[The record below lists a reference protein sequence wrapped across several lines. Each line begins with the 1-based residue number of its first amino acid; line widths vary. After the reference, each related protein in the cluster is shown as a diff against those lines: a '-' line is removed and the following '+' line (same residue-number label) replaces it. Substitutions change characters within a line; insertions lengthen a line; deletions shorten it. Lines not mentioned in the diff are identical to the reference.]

1 VCGIAGYLH
10 YEQQRSVDPVLVS
23 RMLQAISHRG
33 PDDQGVYCNRN
44 VGIGA
49 RRLSIIDL
57 DGGHQPVSNED
68 ASCWVAYNGEVYNFL
83 LLRRELIARGHT
95 FKTLCDTEVI
105 VHAYEEYGLD
115 FVRHFNGMFA
125 FALWDGSRQRLILA
139 RDRIGIKPLYYAE
152 TDRTLIFASEVKSI
166 LQYPGFHSAANPNSL
181 DNLLTFEYNPDQNS
195 LFFNVKKVPA
205 GHLAII
211 ERGALRLQRYWD
223 LKESSVPPPTLA
235 EAVAGV
241 RDKLTQAVS
250 SHLMSDVPLGVFLS
264 GGMDSSSIVALMS
277 QMHTGAIKTFSIGF
291 SDGEDYNELEFAR
304 QVAQHF
310 HTDHHEYVLEPKVV
324 DTIPH
329 LIWHL
334 EEPIADEAALPL
346 YHLSSMAKEHVKVVL
361 VGDGGD
367 ETFAGYNRYFVYR
380 HVGLYTR
387 LPRLLRKGLVEPMVG
402 ALPLQPGNGLAATLT
417 RRAKKLVEVA
427 YQPEEIRFSTW
438 NRVLSDEVKA
448 QIYSK
453 EYRDLLDESR
463 PFERHRQFFADS
475 MYSDPIS
482 RSQYVDI
489 KTYLVDCLL
498 LKSDKVTSAFSLE
511 CRVPFLDG
519 PLLEYV
525 MSLPAHYK
533 YRGRQTKSILRE
545 AMRGLLPD
553 PIRLR
558 KKQGFILPFG
568 RWFKNGLL
576 EFAREILLDSRSRQ
590 RGYFDSGGLERLL
603 SGRQGMDDR
612 SARAIYAL
620 LTFEFWN
627 RMFIDRPVASRI
639 SATVSESA
647 P

>member
-1 VCGIAGYLH
+1 MCGIAGYLH
-10 YEQQRSVDPVLVS
+10 HEQQRPVNRVLVS
-23 RMLQAISHRG
+23 SMLEAIGHRG
-33 PDDQGVYCNRN
+33 PDDQGIYCTRN
-44 VGIGA
+44 VGIGV

-57 DGGHQPVSNED
+57 DGGHQPISNED
-68 ASCWVAYNGEVYNFL
+68 ASCWVAYNGEIYNFL
-83 LLRRELIARGHT
+83 SLRDDLIARGHR

-115 FVRHFNGMFA
+115 FVQHFNGMFA
-125 FALWDGSRQRLILA
+125 FALWDSNRQRLVLA

-152 TDRTLIFASEVKSI
+152 TDRSLIFASEVKSI
-166 LQYPGFHSAANPNSL
+166 LRYPGFRSAANPNSL
-181 DNLLTFEYNPDQNS
+181 DNLLTFEYNPDQDS
-195 LFFNVKKVPA
+195 LFLNVKKVPA
-205 GHLAII
+205 GNLAIV

-223 LKESSVPPPTLA
+223 LKGPSGPLPTPA

-241 RDKLTQAVS
+241 RDNLTQAVS

-291 SDGEDYNELEFAR
+291 SDGEEYNELEFAR

-310 HTDHHEYVLEPKVV
+310 HTDHHEYVLEPQVV
-324 DTIPH
+324 DTIPD

-367 ETFAGYNRYFVYR
+367 ETFAGYNRYFVYQQ
-380 HVGLYTR
+380 VGLYTR

-402 ALPLQPGNGLAATLT
+402 ALPPQAGNGLAATLT

-438 NRVLSDEVKA
+438 NRVLSEEAKA
-448 QIYSK
+448 QLYSK
-453 EYRDLLDESR
+453 EYRGVLDGSR
-463 PFERHRQFFADS
+463 PFERHRQAFADS
-475 MYSDPIS
+475 MYNDPIS

-533 YRGRQTKSILRE
+533 YHGQQTKSILRE
-545 AMRGLLPD
+545 AMRGVLPD
-553 PIRLR
+553 SIRLR

-576 EFAREILLDSRSRQ
+576 EFAREILLDTRSRQ
-590 RGYFDSGGLERLL
+590 RGYFDSAGLERLL
-603 SGRQGMDDR
+603 SGKQGMDDR
-612 SARAIYAL
+612 WARAIYAL
-620 LTFEFWN
+620 ITFEFWN
-627 RMFIDRPVASRI
+627 RMFIDRPAAGRI
-639 SATVSESA
+639 NAVVSE
-647 P
+647 PVP

>member
-1 VCGIAGYLH
+1 
-10 YEQQRSVDPVLVS
+10 
-23 RMLQAISHRG
+23 MLRTISHRG

-57 DGGHQPVSNED
+57 EGGHQPIANED

-83 LLRRELIARGHT
+83 TLRDALMSRGHV
-95 FKTLCDTEVI
+95 FKTSCDTEVI

-115 FVRHFNGMFA
+115 FVNHFNGMFA
-125 FALWDGSRQRLILA
+125 FALWDSNRQRLVLA
-139 RDRIGIKPLYYAE
+139 RDRIGIKPLYYTE
-152 TDRTLIFASEVKSI
+152 TDQSLVFASEVKSI
-166 LQYPGFHSAANPNSL
+166 LQYPGFQSAANPNSL
-181 DNLLTFEYNPDQNS
+181 DNLLTFEYNPDQDS
-195 LFFNVKKVPA
+195 LFLNVKKVPA
-205 GHLAII
+205 GHIAIF
-211 ERGALRLQRYWD
+211 EDGRLRLQQYWD
-223 LKESSVPPPTLA
+223 LMGPSSPPPTVA

-241 RDKLTQAVS
+241 RDKLTRAVS

-310 HTDHHEYVLEPKVV
+310 HTDHQEYVLEPQVV
-324 DTIPH
+324 DIIPH

-367 ETFAGYNRYFVYR
+367 ETFAGYNRYFVY
-380 HVGLYTR
+380 HQVGRYTR
-387 LPRLLRKGLVEPMVG
+387 LPRLLRKGLVEPLVG
-402 ALPLQPGNGLAATLT
+402 ALPSQPGNGLAAALT
-417 RRAKKLVEVA
+417 RRAKRLVEVA

-438 NRVLSDEVKA
+438 NRVVSDQIKA
-448 QIYSK
+448 LIYSN
-453 EYRDLLDESR
+453 EYRHALRESR
-463 PFERHRQFFADS
+463 PFERHRQFFANS
-475 MYSDPIS
+475 IYSDPIS

-533 YRGRQTKSILRE
+533 YRGQQTKSILRE
-545 AMRGLLPD
+545 AMRGVLPD
-553 PIRLR
+553 SIRLR

-590 RGYFDSGGLERLL
+590 RGYFDPGGLERLL
-603 SGRQGMDDR
+603 SGTQGMDDR

-627 RMFIDRPVASRI
+627 RMFIDRPVATRMNAAMI
-639 SATVSESA
+639 EPAV
-647 P
+647 

>member
-10 YEQQRSVDPVLVS
+10 YEQQRRVDPVLVS
-23 RMLQAISHRG
+23 CMLQAISHRG
-33 PDDQGVYCNRN
+33 PDDQGVYCNHN
-44 VGIGA
+44 IGMGA

-57 DGGHQPVSNED
+57 DGGHQPLSNED

-83 LLRRELIARGHT
+83 SLRRDLITHGHT
-95 FKTLCDTEVI
+95 FRTLCDTEVI

-115 FVRHFNGMFA
+115 FVKHFNGMFA
-125 FALWDGSRQRLILA
+125 FALWDKRRERLVLA

-152 TDRTLIFASEVKSI
+152 TDQTLIFASEVKSI

-181 DNLLTFEYNPDQNS
+181 DNLLTFEYNPDQDS
-195 LFFNVKKVPA
+195 LFLNVKKLPA
-205 GHLAII
+205 GHLAIV

-223 LKESSVPPPTLA
+223 LQGPSGRLPPLA
-235 EAVAGV
+235 EAVVGV
-241 RDKLTQAVS
+241 RDRLTRAVS

-291 SDGEDYNELEFAR
+291 SDGDDYNELEFAR

-310 HTDHHEYVLEPKVV
+310 HTDHHEYVLEPRVV

-346 YHLSSMAKEHVKVVL
+346 YHLSAMAKEHVKVVL

-367 ETFAGYNRYFVYR
+367 ETFAGYNRYFVY
-380 HVGLYTR
+380 HQVGLYTR
-387 LPRLLRKGLVEPMVG
+387 LPRLLRKGLVEPVVG
-402 ALPLQPGNGLAATLT
+402 ALPPQPGNGLAATLT

-453 EYRDLLDESR
+453 EYRDVLDETR

-475 MYSDPIS
+475 MYNDPIG

-533 YRGRQTKSILRE
+533 YRGQQTKSILRE
-545 AMRGLLPD
+545 AMRGVLPE

-558 KKQGFILPFG
+558 KKQGFILPLG

-603 SGRQGMDDR
+603 SGRQGVDDR

-620 LTFEFWN
+620 VTFEFWN
-627 RMFIDRPVASRI
+627 RMFIDRPVAGRVN
-639 SATVSESA
+639 AAMDEPA